1 MHNLA
6 GILRLDLR
14 YRFAN
19 NFYAYLM
26 SNYIHSVDRLSLL
39 GTQSH
44 GTFGVGLRVA
54 YDSPIGPI
62 SADLHWNNLN
72 RRVGAY
78 MNIGYVF

>member
-1 MHNLA
+1 MDYRAREMTGKNHVAATSDNEERMLLQELA
-6 GILRLDLR
+6 VEQLPEVVE
-14 YRFAN
+14 A
-19 NFYAYLM
+19 
-26 SNYIHSVDRLSLL
+26 
-39 GTQSH
+39 
-44 GTFGVGLRVA
+44 VGLRVA